1 MLTKNEI
8 DRYHED
14 GYLMFPALIDGSRL
28 ANYIA
33 MFDTI
38 VSDARN
44 RKPGGGWTYEL
55 DPDGDVRPEMMLHKV
70 QGVCLVRPETLALA
84 KEPAIVGRVASL
96 IGPKLDMF
104 GSKFFPMLPGGG
116 TSTKWH
122 QDNYYFDTQSDQV
135 VTCGIYLQDTDRENG
150 CLKIVPRSHT
160 QGAFSHV
167 RDVGTYGSW
176 VDVDESKAI
185 PLEVPGGTVILFS
198 ANLLHGANANVS
210 SRTRYST
217 AWHYIPGDLHLAQFP
232 KGVYEDRHTIVE

>member
-1 MLTKNEI
+1 MLTQREI
-8 DRYHED
+8 DQYHRE
-14 GYLMFPALIDGSRL
+14 GYLLFPALIHGEKL
-28 ANYIA
+28 AQYMA
-33 MFDTI
+33 MFDAI
-38 VSDARN
+38 VEDAKR
-44 RKPGGGWTYEL
+44 REPGGGWTYEL
-55 DPDGDVRPEMMLHKV
+55 DAEGNVRPEMMLHKV

-84 KEPAIVGRVASL
+84 REPEIVGRVASL
-96 IGPKLDMF
+96 IGPMLDIF

-122 QDNYYFDTQSDQV
+122 QDNFYFDTQSDQV

-160 QGAFSHV
+160 CGPFPHV

-176 VDVDESKAI
+176 VDVDESTAV

-210 SRTRYST
+210 RRTRYST
-217 AWHYIPGDLHLAQFP
+217 AWHYIPGDLDLAQFP
-232 KGVYEDRHTIVE
+232 KGVYPDRHTIAE